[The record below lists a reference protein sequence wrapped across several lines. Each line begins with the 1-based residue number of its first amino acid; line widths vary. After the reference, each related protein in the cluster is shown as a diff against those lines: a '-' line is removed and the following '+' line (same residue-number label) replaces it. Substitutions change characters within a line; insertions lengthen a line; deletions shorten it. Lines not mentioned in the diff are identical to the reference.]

1 MASLL
6 TLLGAVLCS
15 LMVSSEVVPQADFD
29 LQAMA
34 GQWYLIGIASNA
46 QWFVKGKDKMK
57 MGTTMITPTADGGM
71 ELSFSGLS
79 QNNTCRTM
87 VNVANKTEVPGKFTY
102 ISRYWGYV
110 SDLRMVDVKYDEY
123 ALSYSFNT
131 MGNGTFV
138 VDRLYGR
145 DVELSDELKEKF
157 RQFSLQTGILP
168 ENIVILP
175 KNEECPPA

>member
-34 GQWYLIGIASNA
+34 GEWYLIGIASNA

-71 ELSFSGLS
+71 D

-110 SDLRMVDVKYDEY
+110 SDLRMVDVKYDDY
-123 ALSYSFNT
+123 AHCTRFT
-131 MGNGTFV
+131 ACGFT
-138 VDRLYGR
+138 GR

-175 KNEECPPA
+175 KNGTFTLFFFFFFNECA

>member
-1 MASLL
+1 AMASLL

-34 GQWYLIGIASNA
+34 GEWYLIGIASNA

-123 ALSYSFNT
+123 ALNSTLSILT
-131 MGNGTFV
+131 W
-138 VDRLYGR
+138 R

-175 KNEECPPA
+175 KNGTFTLVVKFYIKIP